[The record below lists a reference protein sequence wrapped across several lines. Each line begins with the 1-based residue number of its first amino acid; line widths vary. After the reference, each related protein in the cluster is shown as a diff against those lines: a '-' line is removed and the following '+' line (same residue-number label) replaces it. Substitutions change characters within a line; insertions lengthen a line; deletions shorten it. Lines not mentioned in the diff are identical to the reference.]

1 MWLVRLWQNT
11 GPDVDAGWSCR
22 RAAVT
27 NALHGPDVKSDIKVS
42 AFLSN
47 LALFKEI
54 APEEIERIALGTRVL
69 HVERGETLFQ
79 RGDPCDG
86 FYLVLYGQVKL
97 AFASPQGAEKVV
109 EIVGPGMSF
118 GEAVMFLENPYPVYA
133 QTLVDSMLLHVHKNV
148 VFEELERNAQ
158 FARRMLGGLSR
169 RLHGLVSDV
178 EAYTLRSGAQRVIG
192 YLLRDIQLKE
202 PGANEGEITLPIGK
216 GVIASR
222 LNLTAQH
229 FSRILQELTARGLI
243 EVKGRTVK
251 ITDIEQLQGYD

>member
-1 MWLVRLWQNT
+1 M
-11 GPDVDAGWSCR
+11 
-22 RAAVT
+22 
-27 NALHGPDVKSDIKVS
+27 KSDIKVS

-47 LALFKEI
+47 LPLFKEI
-54 APEEIERIALGTRVL
+54 VAEEIERIALGTRVL
-69 HVERGETLFQ
+69 HLTRGETLFQ

-86 FYLVLYGQVKL
+86 FFLVVYGQVKL
-97 AFASPQGAEKVV
+97 GFSSPQGADKVV

-118 GEAVMFLENPYPVYA
+118 GEAVMFLEKPYPVYA
-133 QTLVDSMLLHVHKNV
+133 QTLADSMLLHVRKSV
-148 VFEELERNAQ
+148 VFEELAHNPQ

-202 PGANEGEITLPIGK
+202 PGANRGEVTLPIGK

-222 LNLTAQH
+222 LNLTPQH
-229 FSRILQELTARGLI
+229 FSRILHELTARGLI

-251 ITDIEQLQGYD
+251 VSDLEQLQAYD